1 MNVAVR
7 KELYFCDHCGEQI
20 DMGMNYGWLIMKSY
34 SGGEELELN
43 FCPKCFRVVKND
55 YVQKRN
61 EISIDRDS
69 ITML

>member
-1 MNVAVR
+1 MR
-7 KELYFCDHCGEQI
+7 KELYFCDNCGKQI

-43 FCPKCFRVVKND
+43 FCPHCYQITKRN
-55 YVQKRN
+55 YVQERRK
-61 EISIDRDS
+61 ISIDKDS